1 MRQAL
6 FMTGIGLLGLVLLS
20 MAWLFFLAGLAAN
33 YHALARTLRPR
44 PGAARASGLGFVPG
58 VFGSLTVFFTLP
70 ALAKQGIVV
79 PWPWLWIA
87 LPLFL
92 DPYCVGGFLLLA
104 YERLSGRKSA
114 GPPPPG

>member
-6 FMTGIGLLGLVLLS
+6 FMTGTGLLGLVLLS

-33 YHALARTLRPR
+33 YHALARTLRAK
-44 PGAARASGLGFVPG
+44 PGAARVSGLGFVPG
-58 VFGSLTVFFTLP
+58 VFGSLAVFFTLP
-70 ALAKQGIVV
+70 ALAKQGIGV

-92 DPYCVGGFLLLA
+92 DPYCMGGFLLLA
-104 YERLSGRKSA
+104 YEKLRGRK
-114 GPPPPG
+114 P